1 MRMRKLLA
9 LVLTVIMVMLILPM
23 TISAEDTVTPISECG
38 GVIKSGATY
47 SISTAEEFL
56 MFEEMNDKCSGATII
71 LTNDITIH
79 DGIFSVDENQKP
91 LYNGTFVLP
100 EPIESID
107 SFYGTFDG
115 RGYAIYGLYINDELN
130 AGLVGTLDGT
140 IKNISVENS
149 LIIGNGDVGSICG
162 DSSYSSKV
170 EKCFSSAIVT
180 GNPTYIGG
188 ISGDFGGTMTDC
200 FFYGTVISDKTVGD
214 VGGVVGM
221 AAGTFINCANA
232 GDVYGY
238 KSDNIGGFAG
248 FLAGSAQGCSNTG
261 DVYANYVAAGF
272 AGYVIGEC
280 KECFAA
286 GEVYAKLPSN
296 FMSYF
301 VGYPQPSYDNYYP
314 DWPSL
319 GGELGNMFNPWSEG
333 FYDNFKGC
341 CFIARYGD
349 TADYNGDFDED
360 YQRYLDSIVPDLY
373 GMGQIVD
380 DQGLQSVSEDVLKK
394 TDKYLWIYHYSDF
407 VVDTGNENKGY
418 PIAENLQRRT
428 VAPSITNVEYEKSFD
443 TRNTFT
449 VTVEGRPAM
458 IQFIEPTNGTRT
470 YDRNHKNVTIKSYDA
485 DGNEVNSLDRTA
497 AYEVWSTYSNMMAN
511 VEIRTRAKYLS
522 DAKYTWDS
530 ETYDF
535 SMILANPIVSM
546 ELSATS
552 GKKGPVPATVVADE
566 KTEKVMFKMPN
577 GTSVTV
583 SSTSTDE
590 NGNKIFTGKAWMNE
604 DGLNEI
610 KVKIYRKNVWK
621 TVGTL
626 EYTAS

>member
-1 MRMRKLLA
+1 MKKFLA
-9 LVLTVIMVMLILPM
+9 LVLTAIMVFTVLP
-23 TISAEDTVTPISECG
+23 IISSAEETVIPISECG
-38 GVIKSGATY
+38 GVIKSGKTY

-56 MFEEMNDKCSGATII
+56 MFEEMNEKCSGATII

-107 SFYGTFDG
+107 SFYGIFDG

-200 FFYGTVISDKTVGD
+200 FFYGTVLSDKTVGD
-214 VGGVVGM
+214 VGGVAGM
-221 AAGTFINCANA
+221 ATGTFINCANA

-248 FLAGSAQGCSNTG
+248 FLDGSAQGCSNTG

-286 GEVYAKLPSN
+286 GEVYAGLPSN
-296 FMSYF
+296 FMNWF
-301 VGYPQPSYDNYYP
+301 IGYPQPSYDHYYP

-319 GGELGNMFNPWSEG
+319 GGELGNMFNPWRQG
-333 FYDNFKGC
+333 FYENFVGC
-341 CFIARYGD
+341 YFVARYGD
-349 TADYNGDFDED
+349 TADYNGNFEKD
-360 YQRYLDSIVPDLY
+360 YQNYLDFVTPDPY
-373 GMGQIVD
+373 GMPQIVD
-380 DQGLQSVSEDVLKK
+380 DCGLWSVAEERLKNK
-394 TDKYLWIYHYSDF
+394 TSWYYGYSDF
-407 VVDTGNENKGY
+407 VLDTGNENNGY
-418 PIAENLQRRT
+418 PIPKSLQRRT

-458 IQFIEPTNGTRT
+458 IQFIEPTDGTRT
-470 YDRNHKNVTIKSYDA
+470 YDRNNKNVTIKSYDA
-485 DGNEVNSLDRTA
+485 DGNEVNSLDRTVV
-497 AYEVWSTYSNMMAN
+497 YEVWSIYSNMMPN

-535 SMILANPIVSM
+535 PMILANPIVSM
-546 ELSATS
+546 KLSATS

-566 KTEKVMFKMPN
+566 KTEMVMFKMPDN
-577 GTSVTV
+577 TTVTV
-583 SSTSTDE
+583 ASTATVE
-590 NGNKIFTGKAWMNE
+590 NGNKIFKGNAWMNE
-604 DGLNEI
+604 DGRNEI
-610 KVKIYRKNVWK
+610 RILIYRNNVWRQ
-621 TVGTL
+621 VGTL
-626 EYTAS
+626 EYTVG